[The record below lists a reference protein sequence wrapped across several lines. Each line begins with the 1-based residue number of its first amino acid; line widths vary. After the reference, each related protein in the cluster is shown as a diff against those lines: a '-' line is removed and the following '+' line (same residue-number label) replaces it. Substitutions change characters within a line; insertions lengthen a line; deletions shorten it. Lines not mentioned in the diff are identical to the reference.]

1 MKLVSSM
8 LFLCFAVFG
17 LAGCWH
23 LAVGPAAPRPNVMLA
38 QDKTPAA
45 LVLDP
50 GIADTFVIPGTGSVN
65 SVPVRGWRGTLEA
78 GFRSAFPPGS
88 PTGRKLELIEA
99 ELTFA
104 PAAVGFGGTAAVRA
118 NIRFK
123 ARVLDASGKEIG
135 VLAGNAAAREA
146 NVSASEAGMTDNAS
160 KAVEALYE
168 VLATELLA
176 KL

>member
-1 MKLVSSM
+1 M
-8 LFLCFAVFG
+8 LLSCAVAFAA
-17 LAGCWH
+17 LAALTGCWH

-45 LVLDP
+45 LLLDP
-50 GIADTFVIPGTGSVN
+50 GIPDAFVIPGTGSVN

-88 PTGRKLELIEA
+88 PTGRTLELIEA

-118 NIRFK
+118 TIRFK
-123 ARVLDASGKEIG
+123 ARVLDARGRRS
-135 VLAGNAAAREA
+135 APSRTPSPRARR
-146 NVSASEAGMTDNAS
+146 T
-160 KAVEALYE
+160 
-168 VLATELLA
+168 
-176 KL
+176 

>member
-1 MKLVSSM
+1 MKLVSSV
-8 LFLCFAVFG
+8 LLACAVG

-50 GIADTFVIPGTGSVN
+50 GIPDVFVIPGTGSVN
-65 SVPVRGWRGTLEA
+65 KVPVRGWRGTLEA
-78 GFRSAFPPGS
+78 GYRSAFPAGS
-88 PTGRKLELIEA
+88 TGRTLELIEA

-118 NIRFK
+118 TIRFK
-123 ARVLDASGKEIG
+123 ARVQDASGKEIG
-135 VLAGNAAAREA
+135 VLAGNVAAREA

-168 VLATELLA
+168 ALATELLA
-176 KL
+176 KS